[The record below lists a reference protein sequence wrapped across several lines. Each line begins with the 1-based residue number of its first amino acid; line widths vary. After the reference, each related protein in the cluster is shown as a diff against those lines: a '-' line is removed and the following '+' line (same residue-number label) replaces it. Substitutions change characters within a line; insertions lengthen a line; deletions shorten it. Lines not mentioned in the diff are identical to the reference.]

1 MSDYVVPND
10 PKVKEKIRKVIGDVV
25 SVMQQIA
32 DKRSYITDALKDLK
46 EEHQL
51 HPSIARKMAKTA
63 FKGNYDAVVDEDD
76 AFQIYYENIVRQ
88 VATSPTQESDD

>member
-32 DKRSYITDALKDLK
+32 DKRSYITDALKALK
-46 EEHQL
+46 EEHQV
-51 HPSIARKMAKTA
+51 PPAIARKMAKTA

-88 VATSPTQESDD
+88 VAATPTQESDD